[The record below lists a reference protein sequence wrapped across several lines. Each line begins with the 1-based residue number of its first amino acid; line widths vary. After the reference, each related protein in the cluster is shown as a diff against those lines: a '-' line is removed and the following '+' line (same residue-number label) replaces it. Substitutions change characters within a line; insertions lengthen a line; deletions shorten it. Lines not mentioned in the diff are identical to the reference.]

1 VLGMPLANLFRIGQG
16 FGAMNIIDCSQAGAQ
31 LSALNQ
37 LPILCP
43 PGAAYQPS
51 GSGRTRSMSSTKS

>member
-1 VLGMPLANLFRIGQG
+1 MTGKLQDILCCAASGKK
-16 FGAMNIIDCSQAGAQ
+16 
-31 LSALNQ
+31 Q